1 MSGARG
7 WLKSLAAGQRPAGY
21 AFVPMLEKLAPR
33 VAGISYQQ
41 MSSDATAWANALSQA
56 AQLVGSNALTLGWD
70 DTLLAEACGVP
81 LAWQQDRPRLAERA
95 ANFNPQARSAGR
107 MPALLET
114 AQRICQ
120 TTKPDGA
127 CVLAV
132 TGPATLARQ
141 VFAAPPDK
149 PVLEQL
155 KPLLVEVVEALCQ
168 GRPECLVFMENGA
181 ALASE
186 VTPDLRRIYN
196 TLKNIAAYYGVMA
209 ALHLDGYADWQ
220 QTATRWAALKLEHLL
235 LGTDAA
241 GHTPQPATL
250 QGWQSLGVPLDA
262 GNLAASTAR
271 IAQCEGT
278 QENSA
283 AAIFFTTPPQQE
295 TAIEALRGINE
306 LLGSRP

>member
-1 MSGARG
+1 MSGARD
-7 WLKSLAAGQRPAGY
+7 WLKSLAAGQRPAGN
-21 AFVPMLEKLAPR
+21 AFIPMLEKLAPR

-81 LAWQQDRPRLAERA
+81 LAWEQDRPRLAGRA
-95 ANFNPQARSAGR
+95 ASFNAQARSAGR
-107 MPALLET
+107 MPVLLET
-114 AQRICQ
+114 AQRLCQ
-120 TTKPDGA
+120 TTKAEGA

-141 VFAAPPDK
+141 VFAAQPDK

-168 GRPECLVFMENGA
+168 GRPECLVFMESGA
-181 ALASE
+181 ALACE

-241 GHTPQPATL
+241 GHAPQPAALT
-250 QGWQSLGVPLDA
+250 GWSSLGWPLAA
-262 GNLAASTAR
+262 GDLAASKAR
-271 IAQCEGT
+271 ITECAGM
-278 QENSA
+278 
-283 AAIFFTTPPQQE
+283 QE
-295 TAIEALRGINE
+295 TTAPPLFFITAPRQEADIEALRGISAM
-306 LLGSRP
+306 LQ